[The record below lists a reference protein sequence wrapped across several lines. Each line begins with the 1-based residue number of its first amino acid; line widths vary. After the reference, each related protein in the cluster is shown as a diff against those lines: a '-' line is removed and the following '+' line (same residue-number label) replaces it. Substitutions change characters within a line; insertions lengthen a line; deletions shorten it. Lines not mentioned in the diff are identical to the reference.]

1 MSIPTNDT
9 PFTFVQKSVNE
20 IFDSFNLAKLENFSF
35 LEGEVRFKGKYLVSM
50 VGFVG
55 DYTGLISIYC
65 SCSMAMRITER
76 MLNIQVENVTK
87 EVRDAL
93 GELTNII
100 VGRFKAKLSLYHTPF
115 QQSIPSVIDGDN
127 FSANGYDL
135 VQNRLLSC
143 QSAEGTIYVQL
154 LLKP

>member
-1 MSIPTNDT
+1 MNNLTKEM
-9 PFTFVQKSVNE
+9 PFRFVQETVTE
-20 IFDSFNLAKLENFSF
+20 IFDSFNLIKLDNFDF
-35 LEGEVRFKGKYLVSM
+35 LEGEVKFRGKYLVSM

-55 DYTGLISIYC
+55 DYTGLLSIYC
-65 SCSMAMRITER
+65 SCPMAMHITER
-76 MLNIQVENVTK
+76 MLNIQVDTVTK

-100 VGRFKAKLSLYHTPF
+100 VGRFKAKLSVYHTPF

-135 VQNRLLSC
+135 VQNRLLAC
-143 QSAEGTIYVQL
+143 GSAEGTIYVQL
-154 LLKP
+154 LLKS